1 MPKCL
6 HAFVTSCLHDLQ
18 VGGAPI
24 GKVVPVA
31 AETTLHVFEQLESG
45 KEYSAYF
52 STEARHAN
60 GFLVH

>member
-1 MPKCL
+1 M
-6 HAFVTSCLHDLQ
+6 TSCLHDLQ

-24 GKVVPVA
+24 GQVVPVA